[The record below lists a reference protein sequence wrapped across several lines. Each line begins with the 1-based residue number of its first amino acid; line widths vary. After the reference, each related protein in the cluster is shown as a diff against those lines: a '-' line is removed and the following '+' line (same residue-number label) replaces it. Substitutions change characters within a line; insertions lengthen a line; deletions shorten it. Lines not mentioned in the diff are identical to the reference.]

1 MQSLYHYSERIPFLW
16 HKTFVIHRTSQN
28 IDLLHRLLPLGKSF
42 DLITR
47 DLRLGETPAFWL
59 GINGFC
65 NTEILQQIFSDL
77 QDPHYTLDPEIR
89 DLPRYVQSRLG
100 YAQIS
105 LTSSVDDILQNLLS
119 GPSILL
125 VDGFDQAV
133 IIDVRTIP
141 SAVSPSRYRTEHPGC
156 PGRLRGDTFIQYK
169 SYPPPGAFCETDL
182 LHLHPG
188 NREPHRCSYCLSGR
202 PG

>member
-1 MQSLYHYSERIPFLW
+1 MAQNISLSTEL
-16 HKTFVIHRTSQN
+16 SQN

-133 IIDVRTIP
+133 IIDVRTYPSPIP
-141 SAVSPSRYRTEHPGC
+141 NGAPGVPGTASWRHFYSIQILSAAGC
-156 PGRLRGDTFIQYK
+156 VLR
-169 SYPPPGAFCETDL
+169 
-182 LHLHPG
+182 
-188 NREPHRCSYCLSGR
+188 N
-202 PG
+202 